1 MGLEFVESREGI
13 KVTEL
18 NELFEKVC
26 RVFAGSPVPAGIPCR
41 AAAVRRVCHTQIPT
55 RRVEER
61 PEVQSVFHTPTKA
74 ALTHNAF
81 IQQS

>member
-26 RVFAGSPVPAGIPCR
+26 LQQGAEWVGLLGARQVSPTG
-41 AAAVRRVCHTQIPT
+41 
-55 RRVEER
+55 
-61 PEVQSVFHTPTKA
+61 
-74 ALTHNAF
+74 LL
-81 IQQS
+81 